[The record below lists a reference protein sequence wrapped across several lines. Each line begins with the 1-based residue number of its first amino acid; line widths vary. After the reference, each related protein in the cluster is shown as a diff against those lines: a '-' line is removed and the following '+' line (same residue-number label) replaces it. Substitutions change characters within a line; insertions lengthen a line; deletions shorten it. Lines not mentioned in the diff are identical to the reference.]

1 MGPTLDLN
9 DRERE
14 KGNDESK
21 SVCCYVGGLAFTKL
35 NADGIIIDI
44 CDIMNDDCDNLE
56 IETQI
61 KLSLI
66 DRNKL

>member
-1 MGPTLDLN
+1 MKARVFVVMLEACP
-9 DRERE
+9 
-14 KGNDESK
+14 S
-21 SVCCYVGGLAFTKL
+21 KL

>member
-1 MGPTLDLN
+1 MGLTLDLS

-21 SVCCYVGGLAFTKL
+21 SVCCYARGLAFTKL
-35 NADGIIIDI
+35 NGDGIIIDI

>member
-1 MGPTLDLN
+1 MKARVFVVVLEACPLQILPSHYTNL
-9 DRERE
+9 
-14 KGNDESK
+14 
-21 SVCCYVGGLAFTKL
+21 
-35 NADGIIIDI
+35 IIIDI
-44 CDIMNDDCDNLE
+44 CDIMNDDCDNPE